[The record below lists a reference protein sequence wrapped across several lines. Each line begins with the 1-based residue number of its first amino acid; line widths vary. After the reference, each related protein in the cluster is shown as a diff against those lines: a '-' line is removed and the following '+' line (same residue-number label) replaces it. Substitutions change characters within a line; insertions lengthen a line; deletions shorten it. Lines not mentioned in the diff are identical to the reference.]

1 MVSFYHHLG
10 YFCIFFFLVSF
21 LDERIP
27 RALCLVLYL
36 FFSFLDERIPLQLL
50 AEAENLPAPGFG

>member
-10 YFCIFFFLVSF
+10 YFCICFFSF